1 MTALPEGPLSRRERE
16 VMEILH
22 RLRTASAGD
31 IRGQLEDPPT
41 DSAVRSILRILEE
54 KGHVRHEREG
64 RRYIYSP
71 RVSLDRA
78 RRSAVRNLVETFF
91 RGSPG
96 DAMAAL
102 LDESAEE
109 LSEAELDRLARMVEE
124 ERGGGDG

>member
-1 MTALPEGPLSRRERE
+1 
-16 VMEILH
+16 MEILH
-22 RLRTASAGD
+22 RLRAASAGD
-31 IRGQLEDPPT
+31 IRGQMEDPPT
-41 DSAVRSILRILEE
+41 NSAVRSILRILEE
-54 KGHVRHEREG
+54 KGHVRHERDG

-96 DAMAAL
+96 EAMAAL

-109 LSEAELDRLARMVEE
+109 LSEAELDRLARLVEE
-124 ERGGGDG
+124 ERGAGGG